1 MEARELRKWSFT
13 RLILRLKK
21 VEYADKKSHGNRLYH
36 LNLINRK
43 VNFDKVQILNDKSVL
58 KH

>member
-1 MEARELRKWSFT
+1 METREWSKWSFT
-13 RLILRLKK
+13 GLILRLKK
-21 VEYADKKSHGNRLYH
+21 VEYADKTSHGNRLYH

-43 VNFDKVQILNDKSVL
+43 VNLIEC